1 MGNLYRAATL
11 MQDLKKKAM
20 IEELVKLGII
30 KNPAALA
37 EKDYDDIKQL
47 LAAALVKI
55 ESPENEWF

>member
-1 MGNLYRAATL
+1 MGTLYKAATL
-11 MQDLKKKAM
+11 MQDLKKQAM
-20 IEELVKLGII
+20 IDELVKMGII

-37 EKDYDDIKQL
+37 EKDYHDIKQL

>member
-11 MQDLKKKAM
+11 MQDLKKQAM
-20 IEELVKLGII
+20 IDELVKMGII
-30 KNPAALA
+30 KNPAAFA
-37 EKDYDDIKQL
+37 EKDYHDIKQL

>member
-30 KNPAALA
+30 KNPAAL
-37 EKDYDDIKQL
+37 EGKDYNDIKQM

>member
-1 MGNLYRAATL
+1 MGALYKATTL
-11 MQDLKKKAM
+11 MQDLKKQAM
-20 IEELVKLGII
+20 IDELVKMGII

-55 ESPENEWF
+55 ESKENEWF